1 MAHLEEDIIER
12 AKNTDMIALLESE
25 EGFSFKSTYGER
37 EFKCIEHNSLVVN
50 GNRRRWYWNSR
61 QVGGNNAI
69 DYLVKIRGMN
79 FRDAV
84 LHLVGDREQ
93 TAYMPIRKA
102 VTENVSVSKPVR
114 FVLPEQAHFPDGRR
128 NYSNII
134 AYLNKGR
141 GIDMNIINALIASG
155 QIYQGVQYN
164 GLHIVGYNDEG
175 MAFYRFNDNRDW
187 VDYRLQTL
195 RASPTATDTYQAEA
209 VSSKYVD
216 NILLKDN
223 TKIFKN
229 NLVVSTGKNTQ
240 GEISYAAFRI
250 ASTNYRFRG
259 EVAGS
264 DKASGFLIESEGMN
278 DCVYV
283 FESFIDAMSHANL
296 YNIKYGNK
304 DAWKLHNR
312 LALGGTADTALMEL
326 LKRKPNIRNICLCLD
341 NDSAGHTA
349 AKEIAGKLRSMGYV
363 NIYEIYLQK
372 SAQDVLIT
380 GMAQISIILTRT
392 QYAIF
397 QKDTH

>member
-93 TAYMPIRKA
+93 TAYTPIRKA

-141 GIDMNIINALIASG
+141 GIDMNIINTLIASG

-175 MAFYRFNDNRDW
+175 MAFYRFNDNRNW

-229 NLVVSTGKNTQ
+229 NLVISTGKNTQ

-341 NDSAGHTA
+341 NDSAGRTA
-349 AKEIAGKLRSMGYV
+349 AKEIAGRLRSMGYV
-363 NIYEIYLQK
+363 NVYERYSNEKDYNDELK
-372 SAQDVLIT
+372 KVK
-380 GMAQISIILTRT
+380 SIINE
-392 QYAIF
+392 QAEENEV
-397 QKDTH
+397 

>member
-93 TAYMPIRKA
+93 TAYTPIRKA

-264 DKASGFLIESEGMN
+264 DKASGFLIESESMN

-341 NDSAGHTA
+341 NDSAGRA
-349 AKEIAGKLRSMGYV
+349 ASATIRQKLMSMGYMNV
-363 NIYEIYLQK
+363 YERFSREKDYNEELMMVRKTEIE
-372 SAQDVLIT
+372 
-380 GMAQISIILTRT
+380 IS
-392 QYAIF
+392 YE
-397 QKDTH
+397 

>member
-1 MAHLEEDIIER
+1 MAHLENDIIER

-93 TAYMPIRKA
+93 PAYTPIRKA
-102 VTENVSVSKPVR
+102 VTENVSVSKPVW

-141 GIDMNIINALIASG
+141 GIDMNIINTLIASG

-216 NILLKDN
+216 KILLKDN

-229 NLVVSTGKNTQ
+229 NLVVSTGKNAQ

-341 NDSAGHTA
+341 NDSAGRTA
-349 AKEIAGKLRSMGYV
+349 AKEIAGKLRSMGYI
-363 NIYEIYLQK
+363 NIYERYPNEKDYNDELK
-372 SAQDVLIT
+372 KVK
-380 GMAQISIILTRT
+380 SIINE
-392 QYAIF
+392 QAEENE
-397 QKDTH
+397 Q

>member
-93 TAYMPIRKA
+93 TAYTPIRKA
-102 VTENVSVSKPVR
+102 VTENVSVSEPVR

-349 AKEIAGKLRSMGYV
+349 AKEIAGKFRSMGYV
-363 NIYEIYLQK
+363 NIYERYSNEKDYNDELK
-372 SAQDVLIT
+372 KVK
-380 GMAQISIILTRT
+380 SIINE
-392 QYAIF
+392 QAEENEV
-397 QKDTH
+397 

>member
-1 MAHLEEDIIER
+1 MAQIEYDIIAR
-12 AKNTDMIALLESE
+12 AKNIDMVALLENE
-25 EGFSFKSTYGER
+25 EGFSFKISYGNR
-37 EFKCIEHNSLVVN
+37 EYRCIEHNSLVVN
-50 GNRRRWYWNSR
+50 GDRHRWYWNSR

-84 LHLVGDREQ
+84 LHLVGEREQ
-93 TAYMPIRKA
+93 TAYMPIKKP
-102 VTENVSVSKPVR
+102 VTENVSVSKPAR
-114 FVLPEQAHFPDGRR
+114 FVLPEQAHFSDGRR

-141 GIDMNIINALIASG
+141 GIDMNIINTLIANG
-155 QIYQGVQYN
+155 HIYQGVQYN
-164 GLHIVGYNDEG
+164 GLHIVGYNDDG

-187 VDYRLQTL
+187 IDYRLQTL

-216 NILLKDN
+216 KILLKEN

-229 NLVVSTGKNTQ
+229 NLVVSIGKNAQ

-326 LKRKPNIRNICLCLD
+326 LC
-341 NDSAGHTA
+341 A
-349 AKEIAGKLRSMGYV
+349 AQTE
-363 NIYEIYLQK
+363 
-372 SAQDVLIT
+372 
-380 GMAQISIILTRT
+380 
-392 QYAIF
+392 
-397 QKDTH
+397 

>member
-102 VTENVSVSKPVR
+102 VTEKVSVSKPVR

-229 NLVVSTGKNTQ
+229 NLVVSTGKNAQ

-341 NDSAGHTA
+341 NDSAGRTA
-349 AKEIAGKLRSMGYV
+349 AKEIAGKLRSMGYI
-363 NIYEIYLQK
+363 NIYERYPNEKDYNDELK
-372 SAQDVLIT
+372 KVK
-380 GMAQISIILTRT
+380 SIINE
-392 QYAIF
+392 QAEENE
-397 QKDTH
+397 Q

>member
-50 GNRRRWYWNSR
+50 GNRHRWYWNSR

-93 TAYMPIRKA
+93 TAYTPIRKA
-102 VTENVSVSKPVR
+102 ETENVSVSKPVR

-141 GIDMNIINALIASG
+141 GIDMNIINTLIASG

-187 VDYRLQTL
+187 IDYRLQTL

-216 NILLKDN
+216 KILLKDN

-229 NLVVSTGKNTQ
+229 NLVVSTGKNAQ

-341 NDSAGHTA
+341 NDSAGRTA
-349 AKEIAGKLRSMGYV
+349 AKEIAGRLRSMGYV
-363 NIYEIYLQK
+363 NVYERYSNEKDYNDELK
-372 SAQDVLIT
+372 KVK
-380 GMAQISIILTRT
+380 SIINE
-392 QYAIF
+392 QAEENEV
-397 QKDTH
+397 

>member
-93 TAYMPIRKA
+93 TAYTPIKKP
-102 VTENVSVSKPVR
+102 VTENVAVSKPVR

-141 GIDMNIINALIASG
+141 GIDMNIINTLIASG

-229 NLVVSTGKNTQ
+229 NLVVSTGKNAQ

-341 NDSAGHTA
+341 NDSAGRTA
-349 AKEIAGKLRSMGYV
+349 AKEIAGKLRSMGYI
-363 NIYEIYLQK
+363 NIYERYPNEKDYNDELK
-372 SAQDVLIT
+372 KVK
-380 GMAQISIILTRT
+380 SIINE
-392 QYAIF
+392 QAEENE
-397 QKDTH
+397 Q

>member
-93 TAYMPIRKA
+93 TAYTPIRKA

-141 GIDMNIINALIASG
+141 GIDMNIINTLIASG

-195 RASPTATDTYQAEA
+195 RGSPTATDTYQAEA

-229 NLVVSTGKNTQ
+229 NLVVSTGKNAQ

-341 NDSAGHTA
+341 NDSAGRTA
-349 AKEIAGKLRSMGYV
+349 SSHHQTKAYEYG
-363 NIYEIYLQK
+363 IYEC
-372 SAQDVLIT
+372 V
-380 GMAQISIILTRT
+380 
-392 QYAIF
+392 
-397 QKDTH
+397 

>member
-50 GNRRRWYWNSR
+50 GNRHRWYWNSR

-93 TAYMPIRKA
+93 TAYTPIRKA
-102 VTENVSVSKPVR
+102 ETENVSVSKPVR

-141 GIDMNIINALIASG
+141 GIDMNIINTLIASG

-175 MAFYRFNDNRDW
+175 MAFYRFNDNRNW

-229 NLVVSTGKNTQ
+229 NLVVSTGKNAQ

-312 LALGGTADTALMEL
+312 LALGGPADTALMEL
-326 LKRKPNIRNICLCLD
+326 LKRKSNIRNICLCLD

-363 NIYEIYLQK
+363 NIYERYSNEKDYNDELK
-372 SAQDVLIT
+372 KVK
-380 GMAQISIILTRT
+380 SIINE
-392 QYAIF
+392 QAEENEV
-397 QKDTH
+397 

>member
-1 MAHLEEDIIER
+1 
-12 AKNTDMIALLESE
+12 MIALLESE

-341 NDSAGHTA
+341 NDSAGRA
-349 AKEIAGKLRSMGYV
+349 ASATIRQKLMSMGYMNV
-363 NIYEIYLQK
+363 YERFSREKDYNEELMMVRKTEIE
-372 SAQDVLIT
+372 
-380 GMAQISIILTRT
+380 IS
-392 QYAIF
+392 YE
-397 QKDTH
+397 

>member
-93 TAYMPIRKA
+93 TAYTPIRNA

-187 VDYRLQTL
+187 IDYRLQTL

-216 NILLKDN
+216 KILLKDN

-229 NLVVSTGKNTQ
+229 NLVISTGKNAQ

-341 NDSAGHTA
+341 NDSAGRTA

-363 NIYEIYLQK
+363 NIYERYSNEKDYNDELK
-372 SAQDVLIT
+372 KVK
-380 GMAQISIILTRT
+380 SIINE
-392 QYAIF
+392 QAEENE
-397 QKDTH
+397 Q

>member
-1 MAHLEEDIIER
+1 
-12 AKNTDMIALLESE
+12 
-25 EGFSFKSTYGER
+25 
-37 EFKCIEHNSLVVN
+37 
-50 GNRRRWYWNSR
+50 
-61 QVGGNNAI
+61 
-69 DYLVKIRGMN
+69 MN

-93 TAYMPIRKA
+93 TAYTPIRNA

-141 GIDMNIINALIASG
+141 GIDMNIINTLIAPG

-187 VDYRLQTL
+187 IDYRLQTL
-195 RASPTATDTYQAEA
+195 RSSPTATDTYQAEA

-216 NILLKDN
+216 KILLKDN

-229 NLVVSTGKNTQ
+229 NLVVSTGKNAQ

-259 EVAGS
+259 EVAGG

-341 NDSAGHTA
+341 NDSAGRTA

-363 NIYEIYLQK
+363 NIYERYSNEKDYNDELK
-372 SAQDVLIT
+372 KVK
-380 GMAQISIILTRT
+380 SIINE
-392 QYAIF
+392 QAEENE
-397 QKDTH
+397 Q

>member
-141 GIDMNIINALIASG
+141 GIDMNIINTLIASG

-175 MAFYRFNDNRDW
+175 MAFYRFNDNRNW

-264 DKASGFLIESEGMN
+264 DKASGFLIESESMN

-341 NDSAGHTA
+341 NDSAGRA
-349 AKEIAGKLRSMGYV
+349 ASATIRQKLMSMGYMNV
-363 NIYEIYLQK
+363 YERFSREKDYNEELMMVRKTEIE
-372 SAQDVLIT
+372 
-380 GMAQISIILTRT
+380 IS
-392 QYAIF
+392 YE
-397 QKDTH
+397 

>member
-93 TAYMPIRKA
+93 TAYTPIRKA
-102 VTENVSVSKPVR
+102 ETENVSVSKPVR

-141 GIDMNIINALIASG
+141 GIDMNIINTLIASG

-175 MAFYRFNDNRDW
+175 MAFYRFNDNRNW

-229 NLVVSTGKNTQ
+229 NLVVSTGKNAQ

-341 NDSAGHTA
+341 NDSAGRTA
-349 AKEIAGKLRSMGYV
+349 AKEIAGRLRSMGYV
-363 NIYEIYLQK
+363 NIYERYPNEKDYNDELK
-372 SAQDVLIT
+372 KVK
-380 GMAQISIILTRT
+380 SIINE
-392 QYAIF
+392 QAEENEV
-397 QKDTH
+397 

>member
-93 TAYMPIRKA
+93 TAYTPIKKA

-229 NLVVSTGKNTQ
+229 NLVVSTGKNAQ

-326 LKRKPNIRNICLCLD
+326 LKRKSNIRNICLCLD
-341 NDSAGHTA
+341 NDSAGRA
-349 AKEIAGKLRSMGYV
+349 ASATIRQKLMSMGYMNV
-363 NIYEIYLQK
+363 YERFSREKDYNEELMMVRKTEIE
-372 SAQDVLIT
+372 
-380 GMAQISIILTRT
+380 IS
-392 QYAIF
+392 YE
-397 QKDTH
+397 

>member
-50 GNRRRWYWNSR
+50 GNRRRWYWTSR

-93 TAYMPIRKA
+93 TAYTPIRKA

-141 GIDMNIINALIASG
+141 GIDMNIINTLIASG

-187 VDYRLQTL
+187 IDYRLQTL

-216 NILLKDN
+216 KILLKDN

-229 NLVVSTGKNTQ
+229 NLVVSTGKNAQ

-312 LALGGTADTALMEL
+312 LALGGPADTALMEL

-341 NDSAGHTA
+341 NDSAGRTA
-349 AKEIAGKLRSMGYV
+349 AKEIAGKLRSMGYI
-363 NIYEIYLQK
+363 NIYERYPNEKDYNDELK
-372 SAQDVLIT
+372 KVK
-380 GMAQISIILTRT
+380 SIINE
-392 QYAIF
+392 QAEENE
-397 QKDTH
+397 Q

>member
-93 TAYMPIRKA
+93 TAYTPIRKA

-141 GIDMNIINALIASG
+141 GIDMNIINTLIASG
-155 QIYQGVQYN
+155 KIYQGVQYN

-175 MAFYRFNDNRDW
+175 MAFYRFNDNRNW

-216 NILLKDN
+216 KILLKDN

-229 NLVVSTGKNTQ
+229 NLVVSTGKNAQ

-363 NIYEIYLQK
+363 NIYERYSNEKDYNDELK
-372 SAQDVLIT
+372 KVK
-380 GMAQISIILTRT
+380 SIINE
-392 QYAIF
+392 QAEENEV
-397 QKDTH
+397 

>member
-93 TAYMPIRKA
+93 TAYTPIRKA

-229 NLVVSTGKNTQ
+229 NLVVSTGKNAQ

-363 NIYEIYLQK
+363 NIYERYSNEKDYK
-372 SAQDVLIT
+372 SKINNK
-380 GMAQISIILTRT
+380 RT
-392 QYAIF
+392 SRR
-397 QKDTH
+397 K

>member
-102 VTENVSVSKPVR
+102 VTEKVSVSKPVR

-141 GIDMNIINALIASG
+141 GIDMNIINTLIASG

-175 MAFYRFNDNRDW
+175 MAFYRFNDNRNW

-229 NLVVSTGKNTQ
+229 NLVVSTGKNAQ

-363 NIYEIYLQK
+363 NIYERYSNEKDYNDELK
-372 SAQDVLIT
+372 KVK
-380 GMAQISIILTRT
+380 SIINE
-392 QYAIF
+392 QAEENEV
-397 QKDTH
+397 

>member
-102 VTENVSVSKPVR
+102 VTEKVSVSKPVR

-141 GIDMNIINALIASG
+141 GIDMNIINTLIASG

-229 NLVVSTGKNTQ
+229 NLVVSTGKNAQ

-341 NDSAGHTA
+341 NDSAGRTA
-349 AKEIAGKLRSMGYV
+349 AKEIAGKLRSMGYI
-363 NIYEIYLQK
+363 NIYERYPNEK
-372 SAQDVLIT
+372 IT
-380 GMAQISIILTRT
+380 MMSLKKLSRS
-392 QYAIF
+392 
-397 QKDTH
+397 

>member
-102 VTENVSVSKPVR
+102 VTEKVSVSKPVR

-141 GIDMNIINALIASG
+141 GIDMNIINTLIASG

-229 NLVVSTGKNTQ
+229 NLVVSTGKNAQ

-341 NDSAGHTA
+341 NDSAGRTA
-349 AKEIAGKLRSMGYV
+349 AKEIAGKLRSMGYI
-363 NIYEIYLQK
+363 NIYERYPNEKDYNDELK
-372 SAQDVLIT
+372 KVK
-380 GMAQISIILTRT
+380 SIIKE
-392 QYAIF
+392 QAEENE
-397 QKDTH
+397 Q

>member
-93 TAYMPIRKA
+93 TAYTPIRKA

-141 GIDMNIINALIASG
+141 GIDMNIINTLIASG

-175 MAFYRFNDNRDW
+175 IAFYRFNDNRDW
-187 VDYRLQTL
+187 IDYRLQTL

-229 NLVVSTGKNTQ
+229 NLVVSTGKNAQ

-341 NDSAGHTA
+341 NDSAGRA
-349 AKEIAGKLRSMGYV
+349 ASATIRQKLMSMGYMNV
-363 NIYEIYLQK
+363 YERFSREKDYNEELMMVRKTEIE
-372 SAQDVLIT
+372 
-380 GMAQISIILTRT
+380 IS
-392 QYAIF
+392 YE
-397 QKDTH
+397 

>member
-84 LHLVGDREQ
+84 LHLVGEREQ
-93 TAYMPIRKA
+93 TVYAPIKKP
-102 VTENVSVSKPVR
+102 VTENVSISKPVR

-141 GIDMNIINALIASG
+141 GIDMNIINTLIASG
-155 QIYQGVQYN
+155 KIYQGVQYN

-187 VDYRLQTL
+187 IDYRLQTL

-216 NILLKDN
+216 KILLKDN

-229 NLVVSTGKNTQ
+229 NLVVSTGKNAQ

-264 DKASGFLIESEGMN
+264 DKSSGFLIESEGMN

-363 NIYEIYLQK
+363 NIYERYSNEKDYNDELK
-372 SAQDVLIT
+372 KVK
-380 GMAQISIILTRT
+380 SIINE
-392 QYAIF
+392 QAEENEV
-397 QKDTH
+397 

>member
-93 TAYMPIRKA
+93 TAYTPIRKA

-141 GIDMNIINALIASG
+141 GIDMNIINTLIASG

-175 MAFYRFNDNRDW
+175 MAFYRFNDNRNW

-216 NILLKDN
+216 KILLKDN

-229 NLVVSTGKNTQ
+229 NLVVSTGKNAQ

-341 NDSAGHTA
+341 NDSAGRA
-349 AKEIAGKLRSMGYV
+349 ASATIRQKLMSMGYMNV
-363 NIYEIYLQK
+363 YERFSREKDYNEELMMVRKTEIE
-372 SAQDVLIT
+372 
-380 GMAQISIILTRT
+380 IS
-392 QYAIF
+392 YE
-397 QKDTH
+397 

>member
-93 TAYMPIRKA
+93 TAYTPIRKA

-141 GIDMNIINALIASG
+141 GIDMNIINTLIASG

-187 VDYRLQTL
+187 IDYRLQTL

-264 DKASGFLIESEGMN
+264 DKASGFLIESESMN

-341 NDSAGHTA
+341 NDSAGRA
-349 AKEIAGKLRSMGYV
+349 ASATIRQKLMSMGYMNV
-363 NIYEIYLQK
+363 YERFSREKDYNEELMMVRKTEIE
-372 SAQDVLIT
+372 
-380 GMAQISIILTRT
+380 IS
-392 QYAIF
+392 YE
-397 QKDTH
+397 

>member
-93 TAYMPIRKA
+93 TAYTPIRKA

-141 GIDMNIINALIASG
+141 GIDMNIINTLIASG

-187 VDYRLQTL
+187 IDYRLQTL
-195 RASPTATDTYQAEA
+195 RASQTATDTYQAEA

-216 NILLKDN
+216 KILLKDN

-229 NLVVSTGKNTQ
+229 NLVVSTGKNAQ

-341 NDSAGHTA
+341 NDSAGRA
-349 AKEIAGKLRSMGYV
+349 ASATIRQKLMSMGYMNV
-363 NIYEIYLQK
+363 YERFSREKDYNEELK
-372 SAQDVLIT
+372 KVK
-380 GMAQISIILTRT
+380 SIINE
-392 QYAIF
+392 QAEENEV
-397 QKDTH
+397 

>member
-93 TAYMPIRKA
+93 TAYTPIKKA

-141 GIDMNIINALIASG
+141 SIDMNIINALIASG

-216 NILLKDN
+216 KILLKDN

-229 NLVVSTGKNTQ
+229 NLVVSTGKNAQ

-363 NIYEIYLQK
+363 NIYERYSNEKDYNDELK
-372 SAQDVLIT
+372 KVK
-380 GMAQISIILTRT
+380 SIINE
-392 QYAIF
+392 QAEENEV
-397 QKDTH
+397 

>member
-50 GNRRRWYWNSR
+50 GNRHRWYWNSR

-93 TAYMPIRKA
+93 TAYTPIRKA
-102 VTENVSVSKPVR
+102 ETENVSVSKPVR

-141 GIDMNIINALIASG
+141 GIDMNIINTLIASG

-175 MAFYRFNDNRDW
+175 MAFYRFNDNRNW

-229 NLVVSTGKNTQ
+229 NLVVSTGKNAQ

-326 LKRKPNIRNICLCLD
+326 LNRKPNIRNICLCLD
-341 NDSAGHTA
+341 NDSAGRTA

-363 NIYEIYLQK
+363 NIYERYSNEKDYNDELK
-372 SAQDVLIT
+372 KVK
-380 GMAQISIILTRT
+380 SIINE
-392 QYAIF
+392 QAEENE
-397 QKDTH
+397 Q

>member
-69 DYLVKIRGMN
+69 DYVVKIRGMN

-93 TAYMPIRKA
+93 TAYTPIRKA

-141 GIDMNIINALIASG
+141 GIDMNIINTLIASG

-264 DKASGFLIESEGMN
+264 DKASGFLIESESMN

-341 NDSAGHTA
+341 NDSAGRA
-349 AKEIAGKLRSMGYV
+349 ASATIRQKLMSMGYV
-363 NIYEIYLQK
+363 NIYERYSNEKDYNDELK
-372 SAQDVLIT
+372 KVK
-380 GMAQISIILTRT
+380 SIINE
-392 QYAIF
+392 QAEENEV
-397 QKDTH
+397 

>member
-93 TAYMPIRKA
+93 TAYTPIRKA

-187 VDYRLQTL
+187 VDYTLQTL
-195 RASPTATDTYQAEA
+195 RSSPTATDTYQAEA

-216 NILLKDN
+216 KILLKEN
-223 TKIFKN
+223 KKIYKN
-229 NLVVSTGKNTQ
+229 NLVVSTGKNAQ

-264 DKASGFLIESEGMN
+264 DKSSGFLIESEGMN

-312 LALGGTADTALMEL
+312 LALGGIADTALMEL

-341 NDSAGHTA
+341 NDSAGRTA
-349 AKEIAGKLRSMGYV
+349 AKEIASKLRSMGYV
-363 NIYEIYLQK
+363 NVYERYPNEKDYNDELK
-372 SAQDVLIT
+372 KVK
-380 GMAQISIILTRT
+380 SIINE
-392 QYAIF
+392 QAEENE
-397 QKDTH
+397 Q

>member
-93 TAYMPIRKA
+93 TAYTPIKKA

-141 GIDMNIINALIASG
+141 SIDMNIINALIASG

-175 MAFYRFNDNRDW
+175 MAFYRFNDNRDFAH
-187 VDYRLQTL
+187 YTLQTL

-229 NLVVSTGKNTQ
+229 NLVVSTGKNAQ

-250 ASTNYRFRG
+250 ASTNYKFRG

-341 NDSAGHTA
+341 NDSAGRTA
-349 AKEIAGKLRSMGYV
+349 AKEIAQKLRGMGYTNV
-363 NIYEIYLQK
+363 YERYPNEKDYNDELK
-372 SAQDVLIT
+372 KVK
-380 GMAQISIILTRT
+380 SIINE
-392 QYAIF
+392 QAEEIE
-397 QKDTH
+397 Q

>member
-25 EGFSFKSTYGER
+25 EGFSFRSTYGER

-93 TAYMPIRKA
+93 TAYTPIRKA

-341 NDSAGHTA
+341 NDSAGRTA
-349 AKEIAGKLRSMGYV
+349 AKEIAQKLRSMGYV
-363 NIYEIYLQK
+363 NIYERYSNEKDYNDELK
-372 SAQDVLIT
+372 KVK
-380 GMAQISIILTRT
+380 SIINE
-392 QYAIF
+392 QAEENEV
-397 QKDTH
+397 

>member
-50 GNRRRWYWNSR
+50 GNRHRWYWNSR

-93 TAYMPIRKA
+93 TAYTPIRKA

-141 GIDMNIINALIASG
+141 GIDMNIINTLIASG

-187 VDYRLQTL
+187 IDYRLQTL

-229 NLVVSTGKNTQ
+229 NLVVSTGKNAQ

-341 NDSAGHTA
+341 NDSAGRTA
-349 AKEIAGKLRSMGYV
+349 AKEIAQKLRSMGYV
-363 NIYEIYLQK
+363 NIYERYSNEKDYNDELK
-372 SAQDVLIT
+372 KVK
-380 GMAQISIILTRT
+380 SIINE
-392 QYAIF
+392 QAEENEV
-397 QKDTH
+397 

>member
-93 TAYMPIRKA
+93 TAYTPIRKA

-141 GIDMNIINALIASG
+141 GIDMNIINTLIASG

-175 MAFYRFNDNRDW
+175 MAFYRFNDNRNW

-216 NILLKDN
+216 KILLKDN

-229 NLVVSTGKNTQ
+229 NLVVSTGKNAQ

-326 LKRKPNIRNICLCLD
+326 LKRKSNIRNICLCLD

-349 AKEIAGKLRSMGYV
+349 AKEIAGKFRSMGYV
-363 NIYEIYLQK
+363 NIYERYSNEKDYNDELK
-372 SAQDVLIT
+372 KVK
-380 GMAQISIILTRT
+380 SIINE
-392 QYAIF
+392 QAEENEV
-397 QKDTH
+397 

>member
-93 TAYMPIRKA
+93 TAYTPIRKA

-141 GIDMNIINALIASG
+141 GIDMNIINTLIASG

-229 NLVVSTGKNTQ
+229 NLVVSTGKNAQ

-341 NDSAGHTA
+341 NDSAGRTA
-349 AKEIAGKLRSMGYV
+349 AKEIAGRLRSMGYV
-363 NIYEIYLQK
+363 NVYERYSNEKDYNDELK
-372 SAQDVLIT
+372 KVK
-380 GMAQISIILTRT
+380 SIINE
-392 QYAIF
+392 QAEENEV
-397 QKDTH
+397 

>member
-93 TAYMPIRKA
+93 TAYTPIRKA

-141 GIDMNIINALIASG
+141 GIDMNIINTLIASG

-187 VDYRLQTL
+187 IDYRLQTL
-195 RASPTATDTYQAEA
+195 RASPTATDTYQAET

-229 NLVVSTGKNTQ
+229 NLVVSTGKNAQ

-264 DKASGFLIESEGMN
+264 DKASGFLIKSEGMN

-341 NDSAGHTA
+341 NDSAGRTA
-349 AKEIAGKLRSMGYV
+349 AKEIAGKLRSMGYI
-363 NIYEIYLQK
+363 NIYERYPNEKDYNDELK
-372 SAQDVLIT
+372 KVK
-380 GMAQISIILTRT
+380 SIINE
-392 QYAIF
+392 QAEENE
-397 QKDTH
+397 Q

>member
-93 TAYMPIRKA
+93 TAYTPIRKA

-141 GIDMNIINALIASG
+141 GIDMNIINTLIASG

-195 RASPTATDTYQAEA
+195 RSSPTATDTYQAEA

-216 NILLKDN
+216 KILLKDN

-229 NLVVSTGKNTQ
+229 NLVVSTGKNAQ

-264 DKASGFLIESEGMN
+264 DKSSGFLIESEGMN

-341 NDSAGHTA
+341 NDSAGRTA

-363 NIYEIYLQK
+363 NIYERYPNEKDYNDELK
-372 SAQDVLIT
+372 KVK
-380 GMAQISIILTRT
+380 SIINE
-392 QYAIF
+392 QAEENEV
-397 QKDTH
+397 

>member
-84 LHLVGDREQ
+84 LHLVGDGEQ
-93 TAYMPIRKA
+93 TAYTPIRKA

-141 GIDMNIINALIASG
+141 GIDMNIINTLIASG

-175 MAFYRFNDNRDW
+175 MAFYRFNDNRNW

-195 RASPTATDTYQAEA
+195 RASPTATDTYQTEA

-216 NILLKDN
+216 KILLKDN

-229 NLVVSTGKNTQ
+229 NLVVSTGKNAQ

-363 NIYEIYLQK
+363 NIYERYSNEKDYNDELKKIK
-372 SAQDVLIT
+372 
-380 GMAQISIILTRT
+380 SIINE
-392 QYAIF
+392 QAEENE
-397 QKDTH
+397 Q

>member
-25 EGFSFKSTYGER
+25 ESFSFKSTYGER

-93 TAYMPIRKA
+93 TAYTPIRKA

-141 GIDMNIINALIASG
+141 GIDMNIINTLIASG
-155 QIYQGVQYN
+155 KIYQGVQYN

-264 DKASGFLIESEGMN
+264 DKASGFLIESESMN

-341 NDSAGHTA
+341 NDSAGRA
-349 AKEIAGKLRSMGYV
+349 ASATIRQKLMSMGYMNV
-363 NIYEIYLQK
+363 YERFSREKDYNEELSMVREATYEIVY
-372 SAQDVLIT
+372 
-380 GMAQISIILTRT
+380 
-392 QYAIF
+392 
-397 QKDTH
+397 